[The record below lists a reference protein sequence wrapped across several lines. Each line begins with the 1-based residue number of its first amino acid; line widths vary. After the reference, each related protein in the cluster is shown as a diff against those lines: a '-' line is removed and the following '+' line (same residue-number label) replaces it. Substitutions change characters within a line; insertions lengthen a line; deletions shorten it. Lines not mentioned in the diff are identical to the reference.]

1 MNHLV
6 PCTACQRHVRASETA
21 CPFCATALDP
31 AHAAEP
37 TLPTQR
43 LGRAALFAFGATL
56 AASLTAVGC
65 GGDTDDGKGGG
76 GGDGGS
82 SAGSSGSGGGG
93 SGGSA
98 GTAGTAGRGGS
109 GGSGGTGATGGTG
122 GSGGGVAP
130 LYGLPADAGLPDSQA
145 AGGFGGA
152 QPVYGAPSSD

>member
-6 PCTACQRHVRASETA
+6 PCTACQRHVRASETV

-31 AHAAEP
+31 AHAAAP
-37 TLPTQR
+37 ALPTQR

-82 SAGSSGSGGGG
+82 SAGSGGSGGGG

-109 GGSGGTGATGGTG
+109 GGSGG
-122 GSGGGVAP
+122 GVAP

-145 AGGFGGA
+145 AGGLGGA

>member
-1 MNHLV
+1 MTHLV
-6 PCTACQRHVRASETA
+6 PCPACQRHVRAAETA
-21 CPFCATALDP
+21 CPFCEVALDTSNTVAP
-31 AHAAEP
+31 E
-37 TLPTQR
+37 LPTQR

-56 AASLTAVGC
+56 AASLTATAC

-93 SGGSA
+93 SGGTA
-98 GTAGTAGRGGS
+98 GTAGAAGRGGS
-109 GGSGGTGATGGTG
+109 GGTNGTAGTNGAS

-130 LYGLPADAGLPDSQA
+130 VYGLPADAGVTDSQA

-152 QPVYGAPSSD
+152 QPLYGAAPTD